1 MHDWCQ
7 EQKREG
13 EVCVSRSWNMKSLG
27 GVGMSICLS
36 NHLVDCCAVG
46 GSEPFFG
53 QVDSG
58 SNRSRS
64 IGPFT

>member
-1 MHDWCQ
+1 
-7 EQKREG
+7 
-13 EVCVSRSWNMKSLG
+13 MKSLG